1 MPYAR
6 LIAVLTLSG
15 VVAAAMP
22 ALAHHSVSSEFDYAK
37 KFSFQATVI
46 KLVAINPHSVLEVE
60 RTNPDGTKTVWKL
73 QTLGAGS
80 LRQRFG
86 PEGAVK
92 PGQVVT
98 VEGIQ
103 SRSGNPYGFL
113 ENLIMPDGRAVKTY
127 FGDPNGN

>member
-1 MPYAR
+1 MSSR
-6 LIAVLTLSG
+6 LIAALTCSAL
-15 VVAAAMP
+15 VAAAP
-22 ALAHHSVSSEFDYAK
+22 AIAQHSVSSEFDCAK

-46 KLVAINPHSVLEVE
+46 SLRVINPHSVLEVE

-73 QTLGAGS
+73 QTLGAGQ

-98 VEGIQ
+98 VEGLQ

>member
-1 MPYAR
+1 MKYRFIGAVAMCGVLVFGAR
-6 LIAVLTLSG
+6 
-15 VVAAAMP
+15 P
-22 ALAHHSVSSEFDYAK
+22 AGAHHSVSSEFDYSK

-60 RTNPDGTKTVWKL
+60 RTNADGSKTVWKL
-73 QTLGAGS
+73 QTLGAGQ

-127 FGDPNGN
+127 FGNPDGN

>member
-1 MPYAR
+1 MNHR
-6 LIAVLTLSG
+6 FLS
-15 VVAAAMP
+15 AAAVCIFLLFTP
-22 ALAHHSVSSEFDYAK
+22 IRAGAHHSVSAEFDYAK

-60 RTNPDGTKTVWKL
+60 RTNADGTKTVWKL
-73 QTLGAGS
+73 QTLGAGQ

-103 SRSGNPYGFL
+103 ARSGNPYGFL
-113 ENLIMPDGRAVKTY
+113 ENLIMPDGHAVKTY

>member
-1 MPYAR
+1 MHHR
-6 LIAVLTLSG
+6 IVRI
-15 VVAAAMP
+15 AAAGILLLS
-22 ALAHHSVSSEFDYAK
+22 ATAARAHHSVSSEFDYAK

-46 KLVAINPHSVLEVE
+46 KLVVINPHSVLEVE
-60 RTNPDGTKTVWKL
+60 RMNADGTKTVWKL
-73 QTLGAGS
+73 QTLGARQ

-103 SRSGNPYGFL
+103 ARSGNPYGFL

>member
-1 MPYAR
+1 MNQRVFSILVAGALLFAATAAR
-6 LIAVLTLSG
+6 
-15 VVAAAMP
+15 
-22 ALAHHSVSSEFDYAK
+22 AHHSVSSEFDYSK

-46 KLVAINPHSVLEVE
+46 RLVAINPHSVLEVE
-60 RTNPDGTKTVWKL
+60 RTNADGTTTVWKL
-73 QTLGAGS
+73 QTLGAGQ

-92 PGQVVT
+92 AGQVVT

-127 FGDPNGN
+127 FGNPDGN

>member
-1 MPYAR
+1 MKYRFIGAVAMCGLLVFGAR
-6 LIAVLTLSG
+6 
-15 VVAAAMP
+15 P
-22 ALAHHSVSSEFDYAK
+22 AGAHHSVSSEFDYSK

-60 RTNPDGTKTVWKL
+60 RTNADGSKTVWKL
-73 QTLGAGS
+73 QTLGAGQ

-127 FGDPNGN
+127 FGNPDGN

>member
-1 MPYAR
+1 MSNTRY
-6 LIAVLTLSG
+6 IAALTSA
-15 VVAAAMP
+15 VVAALATP
-22 ALAHHSVSSEFDYAK
+22 IIAHHSVSAEFDYAK

-46 KLVAINPHSVLEVE
+46 KLVSINPHSVLEVE
-60 RTNPDGTKTVWKL
+60 RTNSDGTKTVWKL
-73 QTLGAGS
+73 QTLGAGQ

-103 SRSGNPYGFL
+103 SRSGNQKCTWS
-113 ENLIMPDGRAVKTY
+113 AAKTLS
-127 FGDPNGN
+127 P

>member
-1 MPYAR
+1 MSYGR
-6 LIAVLTLSG
+6 FIAVLALCGMGIAT
-15 VVAAAMP
+15 P
-22 ALAHHSVSSEFDYAK
+22 AVAHHSVSAEFDYAK

-73 QTLGAGS
+73 QTLGAGQ
-80 LRQRFG
+80 LRNRFG